1 MVKTVPIVGGM
12 IGSRRGREMMGRV
25 CVCKARW
32 MVKWDQLSVV

>member
-25 CVCKARW
+25 CVCEAVW
-32 MVKWDQLSVV
+32 MVERD